1 MNSPKGKK
9 EHKSSE
15 ISTEINTGGGAY
27 IGGNVHTGGDFVGR
41 DQNKVIVSGEISG
54 GTLVVGDGNTV
65 NTSKEASLKEL
76 SNLVTEIHALLPEAQ
91 LDDDTLEVL
100 EGDFKVVETQLAKTE
115 PKKVF
120 VLPKLKSIAEALGTA
135 VIAGEA
141 VQKLVPMV
149 QQAITWA
156 QQLLK

>member
-1 MNSPKGKK
+1 MNDPRSKK
-9 EHKSSE
+9 KSKPGE

-41 DQNKVIVSGEISG
+41 DQNKVTVSGEISG

-65 NTSKEASLKEL
+65 NTVKEASLKEL
-76 SNLVTEIHALLPEAQ
+76 SELVAKIHTLLPEAK
-91 LDDDTLEVL
+91 LDDETLDVL
-100 EGDFKVVETQLAKTE
+100 EGDFKVIETQLAKPE
-115 PKKVF
+115 PKKVL

-135 VIAGEA
+135 VVGGEA
-141 VQKLVPMV
+141 IRKLVPMI